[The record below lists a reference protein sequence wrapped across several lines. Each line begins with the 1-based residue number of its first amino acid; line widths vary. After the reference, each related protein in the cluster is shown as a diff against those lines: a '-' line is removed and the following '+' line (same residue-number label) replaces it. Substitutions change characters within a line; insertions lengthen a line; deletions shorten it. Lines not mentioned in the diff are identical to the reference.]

1 MAPGMPPTGRL
12 WPQDEAALYRYY
24 ELDYTGASLVDL
36 DELEDG
42 ERAARL
48 PDDTV
53 TVGTTVQWLLDEER

>member
-1 MAPGMPPTGRL
+1 
-12 WPQDEAALYRYY
+12 
-24 ELDYTGASLVDL
+24 VDL